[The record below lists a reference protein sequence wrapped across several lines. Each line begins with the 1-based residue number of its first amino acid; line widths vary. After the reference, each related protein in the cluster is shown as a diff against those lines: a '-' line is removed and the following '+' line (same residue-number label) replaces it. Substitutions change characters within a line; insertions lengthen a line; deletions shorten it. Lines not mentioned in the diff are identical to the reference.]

1 MDWAEEHPH
10 LLKKRG
16 GDPPGQHP
24 SMTRKEAMKWAHI
37 DQGARQKQHALRK
50 LEARSDATSQDAAQ
64 WAGEHPAFLKEHPKL
79 ASSVT
84 EAGGHP
90 FLMKRLMAGGPNQG
104 SNQPNQGPMPQQQ
117 QDAPLIADAPSQ
129 QQQSQSQTQ
138 QLIRVDQQ
146 SSQPSSQQQP
156 QQQSQQSQ
164 QQQPA
169 TRPHKSQQ
177 SLSEIIRGIIHAP
190 EQQQQQQAAAQL
202 SSKVMTQQEQWLQEP
217 VNGNTAPQQQQQRG
231 AVDATQLRK
240 QEGLW
245 VSQPLTASEG
255 AAPASQQ
262 DAAILKQMLKPIEK
276 PYRRTEG
283 ATASGRASM
292 VALPQ
297 LETHL
302 AKQQQAQP
310 QQQAQSQQW
319 QQQQL
324 FQQWQ
329 QSQRPSAG
337 SARPAA
343 AQERSGQREGQQQEG
358 LMRHLEQQQAH

>member
-1 MDWAEEHPH
+1 MQPPSTATSPAADSASPAISDHSGDHARWSPPAAGEHSAEWKEAVRKLDIKALPQQEAMDWAEEHPH

-104 SNQPNQGPMPQQQ
+104 TNQPNQGPIPQQQ

-146 SSQPSSQQQP
+146 SSQPSQQQQPQPQQP
-156 QQQSQQSQ
+156 QQQSQQSQQSQQ

-202 SSKVMTQQEQWLQEP
+202 SSKVMTQQEQWLHEP
-217 VNGNTAPQQQQQRG
+217 VNGNTAPQQQQQQQQRG

-245 VSQPLTASEG
+245 VSQPLTAS
-255 AAPASQQ
+255 
-262 DAAILKQMLKPIEK
+262 
-276 PYRRTEG
+276 
-283 ATASGRASM
+283 
-292 VALPQ
+292 
-297 LETHL
+297 
-302 AKQQQAQP
+302 
-310 QQQAQSQQW
+310 
-319 QQQQL
+319 
-324 FQQWQ
+324 
-329 QSQRPSAG
+329 
-337 SARPAA
+337 
-343 AQERSGQREGQQQEG
+343 
-358 LMRHLEQQQAH
+358 

>member
-1 MDWAEEHPH
+1 VRKLDIKALPQQEAMEWAEEHPH

-24 SMTRKEAMKWAHI
+24 NMMKKEAMKWAHI
-37 DQGARQKQHALRK
+37 DQGARQKQQALRK
-50 LEARSDATSQDAAQ
+50 LEARSDATSQEAAQ
-64 WAGEHPAFLKEHPKL
+64 WAEEHPKFLKEHPKL
-79 ASSVT
+79 ASSVA

-104 SNQPNQGPMPQQQ
+104 TNQPSQGPTPQQQ
-117 QDAPLIADAPSQ
+117 QDAPLIAPLIADAPSQ
-129 QQQSQSQTQ
+129 QQAQAQAQ
-138 QLIRVDQQ
+138 QLIQQQ
-146 SSQPSSQQQP
+146 SSQ
-156 QQQSQQSQ
+156 QQQSQQQSQQ

-190 EQQQQQQAAAQL
+190 EQQQQQQAAQL
-202 SSKVMTQQEQWLQEP
+202 SSKVMTQQEQWMQEP
-217 VNGNTAPQQQQQRG
+217 VNGNTAPQQQQQQQQQEQQRG

-240 QEGLW
+240 QEGQW

-262 DAAILKQMLKPIEK
+262 DAAILKQMLKPITK

-283 ATASGRASM
+283 ATASGKASM

-297 LETHL
+297 LETHM
-302 AKQQQAQP
+302 AKQQQAP
-310 QQQAQSQQW
+310 YCRRRN
-319 QQQQL
+319 L
-324 FQQWQ
+324 
-329 QSQRPSAG
+329 
-337 SARPAA
+337 
-343 AQERSGQREGQQQEG
+343 
-358 LMRHLEQQQAH
+358 